1 MNKTKAVDLSS
12 VRLTNYRAIWENI
25 RINKSATIPQISKAI
40 DLSLPTVTRGVD
52 YGVETGIL
60 LKAEIVGAE
69 RGRKAQ
75 SYSINADYTHA
86 LLMEISPERIYVMVH
101 NFLGESVKEEEL
113 LIDDTNALTSI
124 DKLINKCVNTDPDI
138 SIIAIAFSGIV
149 HNDTIIS
156 SWSYPSLDGINLV
169 ERIREKT
176 GKMVVISNDV
186 QVSALAAHHY
196 EIDAEKG
203 ITAVFVFG
211 EGRHGAGI
219 LVDGRL
225 LKSATGAIGDIG
237 SIPSKYEDR
246 NSFEFH
252 VDQLLALISIVNPD
266 KVILHE
272 YGNKQM
278 CPSLIDEVTPK
289 IRNCTVPEFIVGENI
304 ISDCFMGLSLLC
316 REKIQS
322 VIESKMV

>member
-1 MNKTKAVDLSS
+1 MNRTKVVDLSS
-12 VRLTNYRAIWENI
+12 VRLTNYRAIWEHI
-25 RINKSATIPQISKAI
+25 RANNSATIPQISKAI

-52 YGVETGIL
+52 YGVESGIL
-60 LKAEIVGAE
+60 CEAEIVGAE

-75 SYSINADYTHA
+75 SYCINADYTHA
-86 LLMEISPERIYVMVH
+86 LLIDVSPDSIYFKVH
-101 NFLGESVKEEEL
+101 NFLGESVKEEVISVDDSNVL
-113 LIDDTNALTSI
+113 SGIDEITDS
-124 DKLINKCVNTDPDI
+124 CVDSDPNI
-138 SIIAIAFSGIV
+138 SIIAIAFSGVV

-156 SWSYPSLDGINLV
+156 SWSYPSLDGMNLV
-169 ERIREKT
+169 ERISAKT
-176 GKMVVISNDV
+176 GKTVVISNDV

-237 SIPSKYEDR
+237 SIPSRYEDK

-252 VDQLLALISIVNPD
+252 ADQLLALISIVNPD

-278 CPSLIDEVTPK
+278 CPSLIDEVSPK
-289 IRNCTVPEFIVGENI
+289 IRNCTVPEFIVGKNI
-304 ISDCFMGLSLLC
+304 ISDSFMGLSLLC
-316 REKIQS
+316 REKTQS
-322 VIESKMV
+322 VIESNMV